1 MYNEV
6 KKQITKKH
14 VIHSVYRTH
23 PDDPGASNI
32 FAAPRWTGGLMAAM
46 LSMVL
51 AASLECSDA
60 FSSRS
65 FATSSRL
72 FRELC
77 RVDMQV
83 HVGIDDGVL
92 VNDLPGLEGGAH
104 LCIAILFSRRS
115 SWSVS
120 TVPSSSA
127 TAGPQD
133 QMSKLLWARVRAT

>member
-65 FATSSRL
+65 FATSSQL
-72 FRELC
+72 FREVCGRVRQDKEIQEYKSNVIAQYACQNTEDC
-77 RVDMQV
+77 RV
-83 HVGIDDGVL
+83 
-92 VNDLPGLEGGAH
+92 
-104 LCIAILFSRRS
+104 
-115 SWSVS
+115 
-120 TVPSSSA
+120 
-127 TAGPQD
+127 AGN
-133 QMSKLLWARVRAT
+133 